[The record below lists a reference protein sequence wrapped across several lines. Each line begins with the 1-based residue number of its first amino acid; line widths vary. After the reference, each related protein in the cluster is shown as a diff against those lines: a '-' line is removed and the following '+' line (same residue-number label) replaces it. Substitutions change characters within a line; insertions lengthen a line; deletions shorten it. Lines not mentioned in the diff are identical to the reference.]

1 MRKLT
6 DIVAD
11 PHLYYHGGD
20 VRNARWF
27 SRFLALQI
35 QAEMLGK
42 PLEPFWE
49 E

>member
-1 MRKLT
+1 MKF
-6 DIVAD
+6 VAD

-42 PLEPFWE
+42 PLEPFRE